1 MLSGEGQIWR
11 CDLTGEQ
18 TSTLTNGVSIDIPVG
33 TEFQY
38 RCTGDAPLR
47 FLCITM
53 PPWSS
58 DAEAIVIEGPW
69 TPTAPAGS

>member
-1 MLSGEGQIWR
+1 M
-11 CDLTGEQ
+11 Q
-18 TSTLTNGVSIDIPVG
+18 TTTLTHGVSIDIPVG

-53 PPWSS
+53 PPWPG